1 MFQTLSVNFIVES
14 QTIKLFR
21 IIVSLFHPVAV
32 LQILSTAK
40 VIIGR
45 SMVSKLVPNDEL
57 GKIYAVLGSVEALVP
72 ILGMLIYNNIY
83 RASLNFFPGII
94 FLVTAVLMCFVLIAY
109 V

>member
-1 MFQTLSVNFIVES
+1 MYTKIYICIVFS
-14 QTIKLFR
+14 
-21 IIVSLFHPVAV
+21 PVAV
-32 LQILSTAK
+32 LQVLSTAK

-45 SMVSKLVPNDEL
+45 SMVSKLVSSDEL

-72 ILGMLIYNNIY
+72 ILGMLIYSNIY

-94 FLVTAVLMCFVLIAY
+94 FIVTAVLMFFALIAY